1 VKGPFFIHKPAFRYA
16 LSGFFCAI
24 GLFGLVRF
32 GRPVAEEFG
41 SSFAMKEFRTLGI
54 YGTYKHHFFSFV
66 DRVDEFAGLD
76 RENDQLNRRL
86 AELEKERV
94 LHDAARATR
103 DLASLNDTLEESL
116 RNEAGS
122 ELATAL
128 NSIRYEV
135 PAHLAGHQLHALAL
149 GHFKR
154 EDHEKA
160 AVILHHLLNLKED
173 SQFRNAGNHLMCGI
187 SWYQLKN
194 YHLALRSFK
203 ETEKLSSRGDA
214 LHRKAVFWQA
224 LVYRAL
230 GKKEM
235 AEKSMLRFIEWYP
248 RSPEADWLNGK
259 HSPASSGKEE
269 KHEEPAHHEKT
280 SSHH

>member
-1 VKGPFFIHKPAFRYA
+1 MKGPFFIHKPAFRYA

-135 PAHLAGHQLHALAL
+135 PAFHP
-149 GHFKR
+149 
-154 EDHEKA
+154 
-160 AVILHHLLNLKED
+160 V
-173 SQFRNAGNHLMCGI
+173 
-187 SWYQLKN
+187 
-194 YHLALRSFK
+194 
-203 ETEKLSSRGDA
+203 
-214 LHRKAVFWQA
+214 
-224 LVYRAL
+224 
-230 GKKEM
+230 
-235 AEKSMLRFIEWYP
+235 
-248 RSPEADWLNGK
+248 
-259 HSPASSGKEE
+259 
-269 KHEEPAHHEKT
+269 
-280 SSHH
+280 